1 MTTSNQHTPEDTG
14 VSPDLLA
21 QLTQTLWLPHDMDEG
36 TRAARIAAAQAMLE
50 DIAPG
55 DGVEGMLAVQ
65 MVATHE
71 AAMACLGRSTAP
83 GTSPGQTDQNL
94 KHAERLLA
102 IYTRQVDVLDRHRV
116 KEAERQQRLEN
127 KRENAERRAF
137 LDSVAPTQEMVFESL
152 MAFAKKNQP
161 DEDEEYEEYDEINV
175 DMDSVRRADADRQ
188 RADGNGAD
196 DQGADGQ
203 GADDQGADERRR
215 DPDAGDV

>member
-1 MTTSNQHTPEDTG
+1 MTETQDTAAPG
-14 VSPDLLA
+14 GAVSPDLLA
-21 QLTQTLWLPHDMDEG
+21 QLENTLWLPHDLDPAIR
-36 TRAARIAAAQAMLE
+36 TARRESARAMLE

-55 DGVEGMLAVQ
+55 DSVEGMLAVQ

-161 DEDEEYEEYDEINV
+161 DEDEEYKEYDEINV
-175 DMDSVRRADADRQ
+175 DMDALRRADADRQ
-188 RADGNGAD
+188 GTGGNGAY
-196 DQGADGQ
+196 DQEADG
-203 GADDQGADERRR
+203 GRH
-215 DPDAGDV
+215 DPDDGDE